1 MSTVHDSSMPTLAT
15 AQTVIE
21 DLGEEVEKIPEGEA
35 APKTRSRPSG
45 KSSEEREKL
54 KKEKKARK

>member
-1 MSTVHDSSMPTLAT
+1 MNHYTILLFLGLIMSTVHDSSMPTLAT

-35 APKTRSRPSG
+35 
-45 KSSEEREKL
+45 
-54 KKEKKARK
+54 